1 MAARNQSI
9 RAGKLV
15 YSKAQAA
22 ERQTC
27 KRLEA
32 MVIVAQN
39 PYAYI
44 DPAVRACHASTQPR
58 HFSVRRG
65 MHTLHE
71 GVCQRGLPSREE
83 ER

>member
-1 MAARNQSI
+1 
-9 RAGKLV
+9 
-15 YSKAQAA
+15 
-22 ERQTC
+22 
-27 KRLEA
+27 